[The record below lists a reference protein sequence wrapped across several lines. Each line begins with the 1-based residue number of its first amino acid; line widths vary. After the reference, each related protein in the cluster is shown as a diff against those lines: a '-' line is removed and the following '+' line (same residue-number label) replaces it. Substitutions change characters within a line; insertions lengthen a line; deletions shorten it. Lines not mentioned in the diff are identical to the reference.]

1 MVRIKG
7 AYNVKVSPVEEYD
20 VACSREDLAFAA
32 SLIPAYI
39 GILDGVRKDV
49 HYKVYYR
56 SSFLNI
62 EGILKGAEN
71 SEEIRLSYYS
81 IVFVICMLRDD
92 LTWQDKAPCSREKMR
107 ALADFL
113 SGQIGYDYDAAQ
125 EKCRKK
131 ADKENKDDVGEEAM
145 ALMIKRSSRKE

>member
-1 MVRIKG
+1 MVGIKG
-7 AYNVKVSPVEEYD
+7 AYNVKVSPIEEYD

-39 GILDGVRKDV
+39 GILDGIRRDV
-49 HYKVYYR
+49 HYTAYYR
-56 SSFLNI
+56 PCFLNI
-62 EGILKGAEN
+62 EGILKGAES
-71 SEEIRLSYYS
+71 SEEICLSYYS
-81 IVFVICMLRDD
+81 IVFIICMLRDS

-113 SGQIGYDYDAAQ
+113 SGQIGYDYDTAQ

>member
-56 SSFLNI
+56 SRFLEI
-62 EGILKGAEN
+62 KGRLKEAAN
-71 SEEIRLSYYS
+71 SGEISLSYYN

-92 LTWQDKAPCSREKMR
+92 LTWQDKAPCGQEKMR
-107 ALADFL
+107 SLADLL
-113 SGQIGYDYDAAQ
+113 SKQIGYDYDAAM

-131 ADKENKDDVGEEAM
+131 ADKEDKDDIGEEAM
-145 ALMIKRSSRKE
+145 ALMVKRRKT